1 MYNRQLILKDSRRND
16 MLSFTIA
23 VIIGL
28 LLLVWSADKF
38 VDGAANLARDWGIS
52 PFIIGVLVVGL
63 GTSAP
68 EMLVSAVAA
77 FEGNPGI
84 GIGNALGSNITNITL
99 VLGVTAIM
107 ANLPVRSEIVK
118 QELPLILCAGLFS
131 WILMADH
138 VHSRTDGM
146 LLFAGL
152 LGVLFWLVKSAKKQR
167 AVTDPLLEDSVD
179 DLPESMPFNKA
190 VVWTA
195 VGLLLLLVSSKLL
208 VWGASGIA
216 MAFGV
221 SDLVIGL
228 TVVAIGTSLPEL
240 AASISSVK
248 KGDTDLAI
256 GNIVGSN
263 LFNNLGVLALPALIS
278 PGPVPD
284 GVLNRDMPIM
294 MAVTLLLI
302 VLGYGLLSRSR
313 YKITRGRGAFF
324 LMIFVAYQILL
335 YYQQ

>member
-1 MYNRQLILKDSRRND
+1 

-28 LLLVWSADKF
+28 VLLVWSADKF
-38 VDGAANLARDWGIS
+38 VDGAANLAQSWGVS
-52 PFIIGVLVVGL
+52 PFIIGVLIVGL

-77 FEGNPGI
+77 FQGNSGI

-99 VLGVTAIM
+99 VLGATAIM

-138 VHSRTDGM
+138 MHSRLD
-146 LLFAGL
+146 
-152 LGVLFWLVKSAKKQR
+152 GVLLLASLFGVLYWLVRSTKKQQV
-167 AVTDPLLEDSVD
+167 VTDSLIEDSLN
-179 DLPESMPFNKA
+179 DLPEAMPFKQA
-190 VVWTA
+190 VIWTII
-195 VGLLLLLVSSKLL
+195 GLTLLLISSKLL

-216 MAFGV
+216 TAFGI

-248 KGDTDLAI
+248 KGETDLAI

-263 LFNNLGVLALPALIS
+263 LFNNLGVLALPALIN
-278 PGPVPD
+278 PGVVP
-284 GVLNRDMPIM
+284 GAVLSRDMPVM

-302 VLGYGLLSRSR
+302 ILGYGFLSRSR
-313 YKITRGRGAFF
+313 YQITRGRGVFF
-324 LMIFVAYQILL
+324 LTLFVAYQGLL
-335 YYQQ
+335 YYQS

>member
-1 MYNRQLILKDSRRND
+1 
-16 MLSFTIA
+16 MLSFSAA

-38 VDGAANLARDWGIS
+38 IDSAASLARTWGIS
-52 PFIIGVLVVGL
+52 PFIIGALVVGL

-77 FEGNPGI
+77 YQGNSGI

-99 VLGVTAIM
+99 VLGITAIL

-138 VHSRTDGM
+138 VHSRMDGV
-146 LLFAGL
+146 LLLAGL
-152 LGVLFWLVKSAKKQR
+152 LGVLYWLVKSAQKQQTT
-167 AVTDPLLEDSVD
+167 TDPLLENSAS
-179 DLPESMPFNKA
+179 DLPEEMPLKQA
-190 VVWTA
+190 LIWALT
-195 VGLLLLLVSSKLL
+195 GLVLLMVSSKLL

-216 MAFGV
+216 AEFGV
-221 SDLVIGL
+221 SDLIIGL

-263 LFNNLGVLALPALIS
+263 LFNNLGVLALPALIN
-278 PGPVPD
+278 PGVVPD
-284 GVLNRDMPIM
+284 EVLNRDMPIM
-294 MAVTLLLI
+294 MVVTLLLI
-302 VLGYGLLSRSR
+302 ILGYGLLTRSR
-313 YKITRGRGAFF
+313 YQITRGRGAFF
-324 LMIFVAYQILL
+324 LTLFVAYQVLL
-335 YYQQ
+335 YYQS

>member
-1 MYNRQLILKDSRRND
+1 MISLIL
-16 MLSFTIA
+16 A

-38 VDGAANLARDWGIS
+38 IDGAANLARNWGIS
-52 PFIIGVLVVGL
+52 PFIIGVLIVGL

-68 EMLVSAVAA
+68 EMLVAAVAA
-77 FEGNPGI
+77 LQGNPGI

-99 VLGVTAIM
+99 VLGFTALL

-118 QELPLILCAGLFS
+118 QELPLILCVGLFS

-138 VHSRTDGM
+138 MHSRFDGI
-146 LLFAGL
+146 LLLTGLFA
-152 LGVLFWLVKSAKKQR
+152 VLFWLARTAKKQQS
-167 AVTDPLLEDSVD
+167 VTDPLLEDSVD
-179 DLPESMPFNKA
+179 ELPDEMPFKSA
-190 VVWTA
+190 LIWTA
-195 VGLLLLLVSSKLL
+195 VGLVLLLVSSKVL

-216 MAFGV
+216 SQFGV

-263 LFNNLGVLALPALIS
+263 LFNNLGVLAIPALIS
-278 PGPVPD
+278 PGVVPD

-313 YKITRGRGAFF
+313 YMITRGRGAFF
-324 LMIFVAYQILL
+324 LMIFVAYQFLL
-335 YYQQ
+335 YYQH

>member
-1 MYNRQLILKDSRRND
+1 
-16 MLSFTIA
+16 MLSFTVA
-23 VIIGL
+23 VLLGL

-68 EMLVSAVAA
+68 EMLVSGVAA
-77 FEGNPGI
+77 LQGNAGI

-99 VLGVTAIM
+99 VLGCTALI

-118 QELPLILCAGLFS
+118 QELPLILCVGLFS
-131 WILMADH
+131 WILMADR
-138 VHSRTDGM
+138 VHSRTDGI
-146 LLFAGL
+146 LLLAGLFATL
-152 LGVLFWLVKSAKKQR
+152 TWLIISAEKQQ
-167 AVTDPLLEDSVD
+167 AVTDPLLEDSIS
-179 DLPESMPFNKA
+179 DLPDAMPFKQSLM
-190 VVWTA
+190 WTFI
-195 VGLLLLLVSSKLL
+195 GLIVLLISSKLL

-216 MAFGV
+216 TEFGV

-240 AASISSVK
+240 AASIVSVR

-263 LFNNLGVLALPALIS
+263 LFNNLGVLGIPALIS
-278 PGPVPD
+278 PGAVPE
-284 GVLNRDMPIM
+284 GVLNRDMPVM

-313 YKITRGRGAFF
+313 YQITRGRGVFF
-324 LMIFVAYQILL
+324 LMMFVAYQLLL

>member
-1 MYNRQLILKDSRRND
+1 MF
-16 MLSFTIA
+16 SFTIA
-23 VIIGL
+23 VIFGL
-28 LLLVWSADKF
+28 ILLVWSADKF
-38 VDGAANLARDWGIS
+38 VDGAANLARGWGIS
-52 PFIIGVLVVGL
+52 PFIIGVLIVGL

-77 FEGNPGI
+77 YQGNAGI

-99 VLGVTAIM
+99 VLGATALM

-138 VHSRTDGM
+138 MHSRTDGI
-146 LLFAGL
+146 LLLTGL
-152 LGVLFWLVKSAKKQR
+152 FGVLYWLTKSAKKQQSI
-167 AVTDPLLEDSVD
+167 TDPLLEDSVSE
-179 DLPESMPFNKA
+179 LPDEMPFNKA
-190 VVWTA
+190 ITWT
-195 VGLLLLLVSSKLL
+195 VIGLLLLLISSKML

-216 MAFGV
+216 TAFGV

-278 PGPVPD
+278 PGIVPE

-302 VLGYGLLSRSR
+302 ILGYGLLSRSR
-313 YKITRGRGAFF
+313 YQITRGRGAFF
-324 LMIFVAYQILL
+324 LLIFVAYQVLL
-335 YYQQ
+335 YYQH